1 MPRYV
6 LWHFRGLQTIAIDKL
21 LLLFSLRSTFFPIE
35 KACSGNV
42 YLRALSKNLDLIYRS
57 KNNNYIQF
65 SLFFVSNS
73 LRPHGLQHTR
83 LPCSSPAPWAC
94 SNSCPTS
101 RWCHPTTHPMSSP
114 SPPAFSH
121 SQNQGLFQWVTPLHQ
136 VTKVLEL
143 QLQHQ
148 SFQWIFRVDF
158 L

>member
-65 SLFFVSNS
+65 SLSFVSNS

-83 LPCSSPAPWAC
+83 LPCSSPTPGGY
-94 SNSCPTS
+94 SNSCPLS
-101 RWCHPTTHPMSSP
+101 QWCHPTISSSVVPFSSP
-114 SPPAFSH
+114 LHYIRNNYFKISHWSEAHHHSIRLCYSQAFI
-121 SQNQGLFQWVTPLHQ
+121 W
-136 VTKVLEL
+136 
-143 QLQHQ
+143 
-148 SFQWIFRVDF
+148 
-158 L
+158 